1 MLNTERER
9 RRAEREAA
17 GMDTDTADDRVLAE
31 MEEQA
36 KASVRAR
43 RTVRISVKDIRA
55 EEERQ
60 AAEKAKAEQPGKDK

>member
-1 MLNTERER
+1 
-9 RRAEREAA
+9 
-17 GMDTDTADDRVLAE
+17 